1 MFFFLGGMSLLN
13 IHHSFCFVRR
23 SKYSKTKQDS
33 EEEKHLNPGTHT
45 HTTVK
50 KDRWMPSFLG
60 FHLHTSYA
68 RTSNDIYVTYEQ
80 QLYNSN
86 FSTST
91 PPPSPP
97 PLPVLSRL
105 PPMAGVKIYV
115 DPFTY
120 EDPDQAIHE
129 FAKEI
134 DVSSIH
140 IERVIG
146 MGEPWH

>member
-1 MFFFLGGMSLLN
+1 M
-13 IHHSFCFVRR
+13 
-23 SKYSKTKQDS
+23 
-33 EEEKHLNPGTHT
+33 
-45 HTTVK
+45 
-50 KDRWMPSFLG
+50 
-60 FHLHTSYA
+60 
-68 RTSNDIYVTYEQ
+68 Q

-86 FSTST
+86 LS
-91 PPPSPP
+91 PSSA
-97 PLPVLSRL
+97 SRL
-105 PPMAGVKIYV
+105 SSMAGVKIYV

-146 MGEPWH
+146 MGKYGISACLRTHAHTHKPTHTCLLGGLTLPFALCV